1 MELITDYVNYP
12 PKKSYL
18 TFSYGDI
25 VTHIYEHNGDYWVV
39 EYYSY
44 DDWDEMT
51 NPEGGFVYGTMI
63 VNLRTMA
70 RTDLYYEDL
79 DAEDIEKVMS
89 DVMSDDWYLP
99 RGEID
104 KYEKEIQE
112 FYLTYI
118 KENYEDK

>member
-1 MELITDYVNYP
+1 
-12 PKKSYL
+12 
-18 TFSYGDI
+18 
-25 VTHIYEHNGDYWVV
+25 
-39 EYYSY
+39 
-44 DDWDEMT
+44 
-51 NPEGGFVYGTMI
+51 
-63 VNLRTMA
+63 MA

-79 DAEDIEKVMS
+79 DAEGIEKVMS
-89 DVMSDDWYLP
+89 DIMSNDWYLP

>member
-1 MELITDYVNYP
+1 MELIINQVKYP
-12 PKKSYL
+12 RDYL
-18 TFSYGDI
+18 TFSYGD
-25 VTHIYEHNGDYWVV
+25 VFTDIYKYNGDYWVV
-39 EYYSY
+39 EYYNY
-44 DDWDEMT
+44 DDWDEET